1 MKNIAETFKFFLKKI
16 KNMRNKKETIDEKGE
31 KMMH

>member
-1 MKNIAETFKFFLKKI
+1 MKNIAETFKFFKKI